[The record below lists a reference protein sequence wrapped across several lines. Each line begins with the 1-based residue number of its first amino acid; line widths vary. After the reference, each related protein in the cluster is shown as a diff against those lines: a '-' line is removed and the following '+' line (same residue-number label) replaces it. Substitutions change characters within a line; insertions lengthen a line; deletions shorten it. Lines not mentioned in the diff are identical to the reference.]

1 MLGMFGIKKKKAGKK
16 VLIVEDDFL
25 LARIMSERF
34 LAEKIEVVVVGNG
47 LKVREVARSFL
58 PDIILLDL
66 IIPGIDGFAVLKQL
80 RSDKKTKN
88 ISVAVIS
95 NLDDIGDIKSTKALG
110 VDEYFIKSNT
120 DLEKIIDY
128 VKNK

>member
-1 MLGMFGIKKKKAGKK
+1 MFGIKKKKAGKK